1 MLDHIVSGAQA
12 YQYIWGLVEV
22 SAYIEERYTVVY
34 SVSEEYLGKCWR
46 WAFRCLFREDIQDHQ
61 SVSHALLLII
71 QASGEEVE
79 IDA

>member
-1 MLDHIVSGAQA
+1 MLDHIASGAKA
-12 YQYIWGLVEV
+12 YQYIWSLVEIP
-22 SAYIEERYTVVY
+22 AYIEERYTVVY
-34 SVSEEYLGKCWR
+34 SVSEEYLGKCWG

-61 SVSHALLLII
+61 YVSHALLLII